1 MIRFYN
7 KLFLT
12 NQNTCFNIIKILDMK
27 KIITII
33 LTLLLPA
40 TCFAQ
45 LRFLYDS
52 FDEIHGFIDLSDKTD
67 ENGQPLA
74 ILIVKTLDISDEEC
88 NKIMFSTDVSPNL
101 EAEYRAGE
109 VWLYIPFYSNLLKMR
124 QPNNEDYEQF
134 FFPFN
139 LQPKQGYEISIT
151 KYNTELYAH
160 DISYNYLFIRSDQ
173 PEAIICID
181 GDYVGIGEG
190 GKQCEIGE
198 THSWT
203 MDCHLFHSDSGEVTI
218 TEGEPVTIERRMR
231 PAFGLIKVTTE
242 PENGAT
248 VFVDNKKVGVTPF
261 TTDRLNVGEHQILV
275 LKEMYHP
282 QQLTVNVSESQ
293 TSDAH
298 IVMRPNFAT
307 VNVSTTD
314 DAEIFIDGEN
324 KGKGQWNGRLFSGNH
339 LFEARKSSHRTSS
352 KTINLS
358 LGTTKDI
365 IIPEPEPIFAS
376 IEMNTVPQG
385 TKIIIDNEVKGLSPC
400 VINDVLIGEH
410 IITAEKEGWSI
421 TEHRVSLKE
430 GDILSFND
438 SLSSGREITITTNV
452 QGDNIFIDGR
462 FLGESPVKTNLTI
475 GEHRVKA
482 ERNGMAVEKQL
493 IVKGNSDNIFNIS
506 FDMVIN
512 VKGVTFE
519 MVRVDGGKFK
529 MGATPEQKK
538 LAEKDESRAHNVTLD
553 DYYIGKYE
561 VTQSLWNAVM
571 DNNQSAFK
579 GSNRPVERVSWNDCQ
594 EFIRRLNE
602 LTGNN
607 FRLPTEAEWEYAAR
621 GGKKSHGYKYSGS
634 DNIDDVA
641 WYAGNSGNET
651 HDVGQKNPNELG
663 IYDMSGNVWEWC
675 SDWYFN
681 KYSRRSQKNP
691 AGPEKG
697 NKKVFRGSCWY
708 NDAKSC
714 RVSNRHSN
722 DPVYSLSYMG
732 LRLVL
737 EK

>member
-1 MIRFYN
+1 MTYIE
-7 KLFLT
+7 T
-12 NQNTCFNIIKILDMK
+12 
-27 KIITII
+27 
-33 LTLLLPA
+33 
-40 TCFAQ
+40 
-45 LRFLYDS
+45 
-52 FDEIHGFIDLSDKTD
+52 
-67 ENGQPLA
+67 
-74 ILIVKTLDISDEEC
+74 
-88 NKIMFSTDVSPNL
+88 
-101 EAEYRAGE
+101 EYKPGE
-109 VWLYIPFYSNLLKMR
+109 VWLYVSYYASFPKVRHPDLSSAEDFY
-124 QPNNEDYEQF
+124 
-134 FFPFN
+134 FPFDMK
-139 LQPKQGYEISIT
+139 PRHGYELTIANDLQKVDVIT
-151 KYNTELYAH
+151 K
-160 DISYNYLFIRSDQ
+160 
-173 PEAIICID
+173 P
-181 GDYVGIGEG
+181 
-190 GKQCEIGE
+190 
-198 THSWT
+198 
-203 MDCHLFHSDSGEVTI
+203 
-218 TEGEPVTIERRMR
+218 
-231 PAFGLIKVTTE
+231 
-242 PENGAT
+242 
-248 VFVDNKKVGVTPF
+248 
-261 TTDRLNVGEHQILV
+261 TD
-275 LKEMYHP
+275 K
-282 QQLTVNVSESQ
+282 
-293 TSDAH
+293 
-298 IVMRPNFAT
+298 
-307 VNVSTTD
+307 
-314 DAEIFIDGEN
+314 
-324 KGKGQWNGRLFSGNH
+324 
-339 LFEARKSSHRTSS
+339 
-352 KTINLS
+352 
-358 LGTTKDI
+358 
-365 IIPEPEPIFAS
+365 
-376 IEMNTVPQG
+376 
-385 TKIIIDNEVKGLSPC
+385 
-400 VINDVLIGEH
+400 
-410 IITAEKEGWSI
+410 
-421 TEHRVSLKE
+421 
-430 GDILSFND
+430 
-438 SLSSGREITITTNV
+438 EITINTDV
-452 QGDNIFIDGR
+452 AGDRIYVDSRYIGD
-462 FLGESPVKTNLTI
+462 SPLTAALTFGTHVI
-475 GEHRVKA
+475 KA
-482 ERNGMAVEKQL
+482 ERGGRTMERQINVMEEGGITTM
-493 IVKGNSDNIFNIS
+493 NIR

-714 RVSNRHSN
+714 RVSNCHSN
-722 DPVYSLSYMG
+722 DLVYSLSYMG